1 MGLVKKVVSTLIGVS
16 FLMGLVSPAYAHTDV
31 SVTSPKDGS
40 TVQAGSVVVSV
51 LFNDKILDLADS
63 SEIVVLDSENQSI
76 QVDCTKVEGK
86 ELQATVFFATAGEY
100 RVTWRTVA
108 EDGHPLT
115 GKFSFKVSGV
125 PASEYVR
132 PPCAGPEPTSEPE
145 VTAEPNANQNSE
157 QPDTTIFTLG
167 ALFLVVTLSIV
178 FYELIRRRRARAK
191 E

>member
-16 FLMGLVSPAYAHTDV
+16 LLMGLVSPAFAHTDV

-63 SEIVVLDSENQSI
+63 SEIVVIDSENRSI

-108 EDGHPLT
+108 EDGHPLS

-132 PPCAGPEPTSEPE
+132 PPCAGPEPTPEPE
-145 VTAEPNANQNSE
+145 VTAEPNATQNSE